1 MLWVLV
7 ELREVRRTRL
17 GPSSGG
23 FGALRPAVLRL
34 KALSRGRRL
43 WRARAAYDSSV
54 SGLGRPAVVWG
65 SFLSW
70 LGSDDVRGPSLR
82 QQKLDGASKMGTRPG
97 SRLRA
102 RSGEAS
108 FQTRSRHGTCIWTAY
123 AGLGPSPTSPRGSS
137 PLSRSDPSAPRSQQG
152 GRGDGGGRA
161 SRLENNTSYEREGAA
176 RTKPTLPTPPPPRRG
191 VKDPTSA

>member
-1 MLWVLV
+1 MLGFVV
-7 ELREVRRTRL
+7 ELLRVGGTRP
-17 GPSSGG
+17 GVSDDR

-70 LGSDDVRGPSLR
+70 LGSDDARGPSLR

-108 FQTRSRHGTCIWTAY
+108 FQTRSRHGTCTWTARPFSGPVSRVP
-123 AGLGPSPTSPRGSS
+123 AGQWPPESQRSLSTTQPARGSRRRTRGSRTILVMREKAPREQS
-137 PLSRSDPSAPRSQQG
+137 PLSQRW
-152 GRGDGGGRA
+152 
-161 SRLENNTSYEREGAA
+161 
-176 RTKPTLPTPPPPRRG
+176 PPPRRG

>member
-1 MLWVLV
+1 MLGFVV
-7 ELREVRRTRL
+7 ELLRVGGTRP
-17 GPSSGG
+17 GVSDDR

-70 LGSDDVRGPSLR
+70 LGSDDARGPSLR

-108 FQTRSRHGTCIWTAY
+108 FQTRSRHGTCLWLASARLEI
-123 AGLGPSPTSPRGSS
+123 GLPRTCVPAGSS
-137 PLSRSDPSAPRSQQG
+137 G
-152 GRGDGGGRA
+152 
-161 SRLENNTSYEREGAA
+161 
-176 RTKPTLPTPPPPRRG
+176 
-191 VKDPTSA
+191 PTSADTSATALKTRSTHAQPE

>member
-1 MLWVLV
+1 MLGFVV
-7 ELREVRRTRL
+7 ELLRVGGTRP
-17 GPSSGG
+17 GVSDDR

-70 LGSDDVRGPSLR
+70 LGPDDVRGLSLR

-108 FQTRSRHGTCIWTAY
+108 FQTRSRHGTCTWTAWPFSGPVSRVP
-123 AGLGPSPTSPRGSS
+123 AGQWPSESQRSLGTTHPSEGVAAKAGDATRD
-137 PLSRSDPSAPRSQQG
+137 SRTILVT
-152 GRGDGGGRA
+152 RGD
-161 SRLENNTSYEREGAA
+161 ENNPS
-176 RTKPTLPTPPPPRRG
+176 TPPPPRRG

>member
-1 MLWVLV
+1 MLWFVG
-7 ELREVRRTRL
+7 ELLRVGRTRL
-17 GPSSGG
+17 SPSFGG

-70 LGSDDVRGPSLR
+70 LGSDDARGPSLR

-108 FQTRSRHGTCIWTAY
+108 FQTRSRHGTCTWTAWPFSGPVSRVP
-123 AGLGPSPTSPRGSS
+123 AGQWPSESQRSLGTTHPSEGVAAKAGDATRD
-137 PLSRSDPSAPRSQQG
+137 SRTILVT
-152 GRGDGGGRA
+152 RGD
-161 SRLENNTSYEREGAA
+161 ENNPS
-176 RTKPTLPTPPPPRRG
+176 TPPPPRRG

>member
-1 MLWVLV
+1 MLGFVV
-7 ELREVRRTRL
+7 ELLRVGGTRP
-17 GPSSGG
+17 GVSDDR

-70 LGSDDVRGPSLR
+70 LGSDDARGPSLR

-108 FQTRSRHGTCIWTAY
+108 FQTRSRHGTCTWTAWPFS
-123 AGLGPSPTSPRGSS
+123 GPVSRVPARHD
-137 PLSRSDPSAPRSQQG
+137 PLSRSDPSAPRI
-152 GRGDGGGRA
+152 
-161 SRLENNTSYEREGAA
+161 
-176 RTKPTLPTPPPPRRG
+176 
-191 VKDPTSA
+191 